1 MNWWMI
7 IVETCLNSL
16 HKCLYMFVVDGVWID
31 VVVCEVWMKTEKI
44 EGFGE
49 KWT

>member
-1 MNWWMI
+1 
-7 IVETCLNSL
+7 
-16 HKCLYMFVVDGVWID
+16 
-31 VVVCEVWMKTEKI
+31 MKTEKI